1 MRDDEYFKE
10 LYRLLLQLIAKVDRL
25 PDSLRQPELP
35 PGRWY
40 DTRVAAEIIGCNR
53 VSLQRWCS
61 KRMKAKLPGVRYD
74 SRHAGIC
81 FDCCH
86 QAGPP
91 PKAPPSKIGAHRMP
105 TRPRAAI

>member
-1 MRDDEYFKE
+1 MRDDEPLRE
-10 LYRLLLQLIAKVDRL
+10 LYRLLLQLIQKIDRL
-25 PDSLRQPELP
+25 LDGQRPPELP

-40 DTRVAAEIIGCNR
+40 DTRAAAEIIGCNR

-81 FDCCH
+81 YEIHSSLVQEWRDRRDGGNGERE
-86 QAGPP
+86 A
-91 PKAPPSKIGAHRMP
+91 S
-105 TRPRAAI
+105 

>member
-1 MRDDEYFKE
+1 VRDDELFRE

-35 PGRWY
+35 PGKWF

-61 KRMKAKLPGVRYD
+61 KHMKAKLPGVRYD

-81 FDCCH
+81 YLIHESLVEEWREHF
-86 QAGPP
+86 AERKP
-91 PKAPPSKIGAHRMP
+91 ARMTP
-105 TRPRAAI
+105 